1 MASVDIKGD
10 APADSDAF
18 WPAAQL
24 QLWAAAE
31 KGDREGVE
39 RAMAAQEQDDAECTA
54 RANRMGW
61 TALHRAAMGGSAE
74 CVEMLLAVPACAKLI
89 DAKDNS
95 GCAALHIACGLGH
108 AAVVRALLVAGASA
122 KAVTTEEARTP
133 MHFAC
138 QGLSTSDE
146 PSGHTVV
153 ILMLLAA
160 GGLIE
165 AADSNGILAIQLA
178 RQDQLPALLRRI
190 KEHGERQAWRE
201 QNQIQKGA
209 AGPAGAEDAAQ
220 QQQADG
226 PGK

>member
-165 AADSNGILAIQLA
+165 AADSNGILAVTAMDKVTGAQANAEIKADRGRLTDTDIERMIADAERYREEDLA
-178 RQDQLPALLRRI
+178 ST
-190 KEHGERQAWRE
+190 GERV
-201 QNQIQKGA
+201 
-209 AGPAGAEDAAQ
+209 P
-220 QQQADG
+220 
-226 PGK
+226 

>member
-1 MASVDIKGD
+1 MAAVDIKGD
-10 APADSDAF
+10 ADSDAF

-24 QLWAAAE
+24 QLWQAAE
-31 KGDREGVE
+31 KGDQEGVAK
-39 RAMAAQEQDDAECTA
+39 AMAAQEQDDAECTA

-74 CVEMLLAVPACAKLI
+74 CVEMLLAVPPCARLI
-89 DAKDNS
+89 DAKDGS
-95 GCAALHIACGLGH
+95 GCTALHIACGLGH
-108 AAVVRALLVAGASA
+108 AAAVRALLVAGASA

-146 PSGHTVV
+146 PSGHTVI
-153 ILMLLAA
+153 ILMLLAG

-178 RQDQLPALLRRI
+178 RQDQLSALLRRV

-201 QNQIQKGA
+201 QNQTA
-209 AGPAGAEDAAQ
+209 TEAGAEPAA
-220 QQQADG
+220 G
-226 PGK
+226 SPGDPKK